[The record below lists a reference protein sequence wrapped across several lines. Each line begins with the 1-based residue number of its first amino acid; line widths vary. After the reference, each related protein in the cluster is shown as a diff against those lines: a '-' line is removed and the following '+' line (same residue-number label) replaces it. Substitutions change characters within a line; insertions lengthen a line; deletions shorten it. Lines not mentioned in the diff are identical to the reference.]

1 MLLNVTYTKEG
12 AVLRSF
18 LTRRKSAS
26 GGVPNNPHF
35 IVIALLLGVL
45 TLCSFASHGMASGT
59 SPLTFVTGPIA
70 IDDDFA
76 GVEDTPMTLVGIT
89 ANDID
94 DDGVIDITTID
105 LDPVTNGQQT
115 TLSNVHGTYSL
126 TVGTGEITYIP
137 TNDWNGTTSL
147 AYTVQDD
154 EGNTSN
160 IAYLYITISSV
171 VDAPMAVDDFASG
184 FEDDPYINISMVQN
198 NDFDPEGQ
206 GFMVGSIDINPL
218 TLDQDTYYE
227 DANGAWMVDLGYGTI
242 SFFPNPDFH
251 GTAMIGYTIVGF
263 TNMLSNVAMVYVDV
277 FPTNDAPMATAN
289 SIVVNTGLVGVLPN
303 VVGDDTD
310 LENNIQV
317 NTIDLEPLTAGLQLS
332 TTTATGTWVA
342 ASNTSDVTFTA
353 NVGYSGTTSIMY
365 VVSDSLGLISNQA
378 ALTAHIISSNNAPVA
393 FADNVSGLEDSPFIN
408 VPSIADNDTDPNGD
422 EQLVLATI
430 DIDMNTGGEQDNFTN
445 ASGDWTVDLGTGTVT
460 YIPTANFTGTADIWY
475 TIKDIGGL
483 ESAPAHITIT
493 VMGDDDNPIAGA
505 DSAITNMDIVCFI
518 EDILDNDFDLE
529 TTIDSSTVDL
539 DLESP
544 GVQDNFINTYGSWLY
559 IIADEKIQYTP
570 TTGFVG
576 MATHEYSV
584 QDGDGT
590 RSLPAPL
597 YVDVQAAIPPNASPM
612 PNQAQFAVISSADN
626 THVPADSW
634 SSTWVDINNDGWDDL
649 FVSDKS
655 TAGTNY
661 VFQNLMG
668 AGFEQLDASTFAAA
682 TTSVGSIW
690 GDYDNDGDNDVVV
703 INDGLV
709 ASQLYKNNG
718 NGSFTVQSNIGINN
732 APQYIHGAS
741 WVDYD
746 NDGHLD
752 LMFSNYHQN
761 RNHEIYHNNGD
772 GSFTKITDSVISVG
786 THRSLGPVWCDYD
799 NDGFQDL
806 FVPNGDNQN
815 NSLFHN
821 NGDGTFETITTGA
834 IVSDGGQSVGACW
847 GDYDRDGDMD
857 LFVANASNQN
867 NFLYSNNNDGTF
879 TKITNSLVVSEG
891 GHSHGCS
898 WMDIDNDAD
907 LDLYV
912 TNDQGYK
919 FLYINDGAGNFY
931 RKNNEPIVRS
941 FGNAFGQSWSDFD
954 HDGDLDLY
962 VSTHGEEPNQMF
974 VNSGSIYNWIAIQL
988 QGTTSNRNAIGSHIR
1003 VQTDGIWQTT
1013 QLSSQCGFNGQHSN
1027 TLHFGL
1033 GSATTIDSIEV
1044 KWPSGLV
1051 QHLTAQDVNQYLT
1064 IVETNI
1070 ATLGGI
1076 AYYDANYN
1084 CHRDEDEQSI
1094 AHMTIQINETEH
1106 TIQTDAQG
1114 VYALPLE
1121 AGVYQ
1126 IDGTNNTYWQNEC
1139 NAIEQAISDNG
1150 NQYPVDVPFT
1160 PLVIGYDLATQIAG
1174 LTWERNSTQQTTIT
1188 YENLGT
1194 VDAENTVM
1202 TVIYPDGVSIIDAS
1216 IPWSYVNGNTYV
1228 WELGVMPLGSSF
1240 TMTLIDGVSG
1250 ETQVGDVLR
1259 VTAAIHADGTDLSGH
1274 NNFAYLDREI
1284 VEDSGS
1290 NIIHVS
1296 PKGDGQLG
1304 YIERDQD
1311 LVYTIQFQ
1319 NNGIHTANRL
1329 RIENTLP
1336 TNLDVNTFE
1345 IIAASNNYSYV
1356 ITDDRHITI
1365 YFEDIDLPSSAI
1377 SNLESQGVIMYRI
1390 RPLVNAPAGETIENK
1405 ATMYFEYAEPVN
1417 TNDVHNTLR
1426 AVSDGI
1432 EPAVMLWP
1440 NPTNDILH
1448 ISLQQSQIQ
1457 FGDRPT
1463 LELVEIADS
1472 KGQIV
1477 SSWHNTGL
1485 YQLDFNT
1492 IELRAG
1498 AYQIR
1503 VIDQSGQATSG
1514 RFIVTKDDR

>member
-12 AVLRSF
+12 AVLQSF
-18 LTRRKSAS
+18 LTRRKTAS

-35 IVIALLLGVL
+35 FVITLLLSVL
-45 TLCSFASHGMASGT
+45 TLCSLSSHGMAS
-59 SPLTFVTGPIA
+59 SPTPVSLMIGPIA
-70 IDDDFA
+70 INDEFI

-89 ANDID
+89 ANDIVD
-94 DDGVIDITTID
+94 NGMIDITTID
-105 LDPVTNGQQT
+105 LDPTIVGQQT
-115 TLSNVHGTYSL
+115 TLSNIHGTYSL
-126 TVGTGEITYIP
+126 TVATGEITYVP
-137 TNDWNGTTSL
+137 TNDWNGTTSIS
-147 AYTVQDD
+147 YTVQDF

-160 IAYLYITISSV
+160 IAYIYISISSV
-171 VDAPMAVDDFASG
+171 IDAPIAIDDFASG
-184 FEDDPYINISMVQN
+184 DEDDPFINVSMIHN
-198 NDFDPEGQ
+198 NDYDPEGQ
-206 GFMVGSIDINPL
+206 GFIVGSIDIDPT

-227 DANGAWMVDLGYGTI
+227 DANGSWMVDLGYGTVT
-242 SFFPNPDFH
+242 FFPNANFH

-263 TNMLSNVAMVYVDV
+263 TNLLSNVAM
-277 FPTNDAPMATAN
+277 
-289 SIVVNTGLVGVLPN
+289 IVVEVAPVNDPPSAMNDELVINSGQSGTFPN
-303 VVGDDTD
+303 ILSNDTD
-310 LENNIQV
+310 LENNIQI
-317 NTIDLEPLTAGLQLS
+317 NTIDLDPITAGQQ
-332 TTTATGTWVA
+332 TTVVTVHGEWTVDL
-342 ASNTSDVTFTA
+342 NTSDVTFVA
-353 NVGYSGTTSIMY
+353 NIGYSGTTSIMY
-365 VVSDSLGLISNQA
+365 TVSDSLGLVSNSASLIAHVISTN
-378 ALTAHIISSNNAPVA
+378 SAPVA
-393 FADNVSGLEDSPFIN
+393 FADNASGYEDAAYIN
-408 VPSIADNDTDPNGD
+408 VPSIANNDMDPDGNA
-422 EQLVLATI
+422 QIVVSSI
-430 DIDMNTGGEQDNFTN
+430 DLNLIDPGSQNNFTN
-445 ASGDWTVDLGTGTVT
+445 ASGDWSVDWGTGTVT
-460 YIPTANFTGTADIWY
+460 FIPIANFNGTADIWY
-475 TIKDIGGL
+475 TIKDVGGL

-493 VMGDDDNPIAGA
+493 VIPVNDNPIATA
-505 DSAITNMDIVCFI
+505 DSAITNMDITCFI
-518 EDILDNDFDLE
+518 ENILDNDYDLE
-529 TTIDSSTVDL
+529 TLIDSSTVDL
-539 DLESP
+539 DLESS
-544 GVQDNFINTYGSWLY
+544 GIQYNFTNTYGTWTYLL
-559 IIADEKIQYTP
+559 ADQKIQYSP

-576 MATHEYSV
+576 MAYHEYSV
-584 QDGDGT
+584 QDMDGS
-590 RSLPAPL
+590 RSLPAAL
-597 YVDVQAAIPPNASPM
+597 IVDVQPAIAPNATPT
-612 PNQAQFAVISSADN
+612 PNQSLFAIISSTNN
-626 THVPADSW
+626 THVPADTW

-649 FVSDKS
+649 FVSDKNVE
-655 TAGTNY
+655 GPNY
-661 VFQNLMG
+661 LFINLLG
-668 AGFEQLDASTFAAA
+668 SGFEQGDATIFNTSTTA
-682 TTSVGSIW
+682 VGSVW

-709 ASQLYKNNG
+709 PSQLYKNNG
-718 NGSFTVQSNIGINN
+718 NGSFSLQSDIGINT
-732 APQYIHGAS
+732 APQFIHGAS
-741 WVDYD
+741 WVDFD

-761 RNHEIYHNNGD
+761 RTHEIYHNNGD
-772 GSFTKITDSVISVG
+772 GSFTKITDSAISNG
-786 THRSLGPVWCDYD
+786 SHRSLGPVWCDYD

-806 FVPNGDNQN
+806 FIPNGDNQN
-815 NSLFHN
+815 NSLYHN
-821 NGDGTFETITTGA
+821 NGDGTFEAITTGP

-867 NFLYSNNNDGTF
+867 NFLYNNNNDGTF
-879 TKITNSLVVSEG
+879 TKITNSLVVNEG

-898 WMDIDNDAD
+898 WIDIDNDAD

-931 RKNNEPIVRS
+931 RKNNEPIVSS

-962 VSTHGEEPNQMF
+962 ISTHGEEPNQMF
-974 VNSGSIYNWIAIQL
+974 VNNGSIYNWIALQL
-988 QGTTSNRNAIGSHIR
+988 QGTTSNRNAIGSRVR
-1003 VQTDGIWQTT
+1003 VQANGIWQTT
-1013 QLSSQCGFNGQHSN
+1013 QLSSQCGFNGQHSH
-1027 TLHFGL
+1027 TIHFGL
-1033 GSATTIDSIEV
+1033 GSASSIDSIEV
-1044 KWPSGLV
+1044 HWPSGLV
-1051 QHLTAQDVNQYLT
+1051 QYLTQQDVNQYLT
-1064 IVETNI
+1064 IVETNM

-1084 CHRDEDEQSI
+1084 CQRDAGEQSI
-1094 AHMTIQINETEH
+1094 AHMTIQINDTEH

-1121 AGVYQ
+1121 AGLYQ
-1126 IDGTNNTYWQNEC
+1126 IDGTNTTYWQNEC
-1139 NAIEQAISDNG
+1139 SAIEQVIQDNG

-1160 PLVIGYDLATQIAG
+1160 PLVFGYDLAVHIAG

-1194 VDAENTVM
+1194 IGAESAVM

-1228 WELGVMPLGSSF
+1228 WELGIMPLGSSF
-1240 TMTLIDGVSG
+1240 SMTLIDAVSG
-1250 ETQVGDVLR
+1250 ETQVGEVLR
-1259 VTAAIHADGTDLSGH
+1259 LTAAIHADGTDLSGH

-1284 VEDSGS
+1284 VEDSNS
-1290 NIIHVS
+1290 NIIHVT
-1296 PKGDGQLG
+1296 PKGDGLLG

-1319 NNGIHTANRL
+1319 NNGIHTAQRL

-1336 TNLDVNTFE
+1336 TNLDVHTFE

-1356 ITDDRHITI
+1356 ITDDRHVTM

-1390 RPLVNAPAGETIENK
+1390 RPLANAPSGETIENR

-1417 TNDVHNTLR
+1417 TNDVQNTLR
-1426 AVSDGI
+1426 SVSDGI
-1432 EPAVMLWP
+1432 EAAVMLWP
-1440 NPTNDILH
+1440 NPTSDILH

-1463 LELVEIADS
+1463 LAFVEISDS

-1477 SSWHNTGL
+1477 RSWHNTGL

-1498 AYQIR
+1498 AYQVR
-1503 VIDQSGQATSG
+1503 VIDQSGQAMSG